1 MASRLDLQIQKNKG
15 ILIRKRIEKHQN
27 NIQTFDSEQTKKM
40 LSTPTSPAKHVSR
53 QQNRTNNRHWKSK
66 NATDYTIP
74 PIFALRASAIIEDT
88 LEKLQ
93 LLDLLSGDIKEFMG
107 NDDQDDKEDGEE
119 DALDQETNAVANI
132 LEDQKV
138 LGKRYEE
145 LSYFLRAHKQDNTM
159 SRSIEEINQIKEEL
173 ESIQMK
179 LKDNT
184 RKLCRNLKET
194 PNELENWKKI
204 QSERHEIQ
212 TIFVTLLR
220 EIQAGLIPPVAK
232 STTPKY
238 KGLNYSA
245 VATTEENE
253 EDSEHSSTPQ
263 SIRPDVPYESF
274 MKKVAEEKE
283 KKQYLQHITEIE
295 GKTLEQVNK
304 LKNEVIKEKELK
316 KTEVDDRSTK
326 VNTLLN
332 KLRKLKKLTADEDS
346 KTRATE
352 EAAFESR
359 RRRESSALLKL
370 EETSLKKN
378 IELEVEKNVFS
389 QIKNFL
395 EKKTDELK
403 RKGEYW
409 REKYEKESEELR
421 SKIIHWEAMREEQID
436 KLKKLEEKYALET
449 QDKQIQE
456 EFDRSTNAKEKED
469 AERKI
474 QMSAD
479 IIKLAYK
486 CYKAREDFAN
496 RKKKK
501 KTRSASNPKSASK

>member
-1 MASRLDLQIQKNKG
+1 
-15 ILIRKRIEKHQN
+15 
-27 NIQTFDSEQTKKM
+27 M
-40 LSTPTSPAKHVSR
+40 LSTPASPNKHVSR
-53 QQNRTNNRHWKSK
+53 QKNTTRNWKSK
-66 NATDYTIP
+66 SNSDYTVS
-74 PIFALRASAIIEDT
+74 PIYALRVSAVIEDT

-107 NDDQDDKEDGEE
+107 SDDQEKEEDE

-138 LGKRYEE
+138 LGKRYEQ
-145 LSYFLRAHKQDNTM
+145 LSFFLRANKQDNHM
-159 SRSIEEINQIKEEL
+159 SQSLEEINKVKDEL
-173 ESIQMK
+173 EMIQRK

-184 RKLCRNLKET
+184 KKLCRNLKET

-220 EIQAGLIPPVAK
+220 EIQAGLIPPQAK
-232 STTPKY
+232 STIPKNR
-238 KGLNYSA
+238 GLNYST
-245 VATTEENE
+245 VVEENDE
-253 EDSEHSSTPQ
+253 EESETVSVPQ
-263 SIRPDVPYESF
+263 SIIPDVPYESF

-295 GKTLEQVNK
+295 SKTLEQVNK
-304 LKNEVIKEKELK
+304 LKIEVIKEKELK

-346 KTRATE
+346 KTKATE
-352 EAAFESR
+352 EASHESR
-359 RRRESSALLKL
+359 RRREASTLHKL
-370 EETSLKKN
+370 ESESRSKN

-421 SKIIHWEAMREEQID
+421 SKIIQWEAMREEQIE
-436 KLKKLEEKYALET
+436 KLKRLEEKFELET
-449 QDKQIQE
+449 QDKQVQE
-456 EFDRSTNAKEKED
+456 DVDATTKAKEKDD
-469 AERKI
+469 AEKKI

-479 IIKLAYK
+479 VIKMAFK

-501 KTRSASNPKSASK
+501 KTRSASNPKSAGSSK